1 MARIVI
7 TDAAS
12 DLSLSIFYRDS
23 SRGRHIIIPH
33 FRERILWK
41 LKYYLPVIYFIFM
54 KNLVHKIV
62 SY

>member
-1 MARIVI
+1 MAPIVI

-12 DLSLSIFYRDS
+12 DLSLSIFIGIQAEAGTFYSAVRDTKV
-23 SRGRHIIIPH
+23 
-33 FRERILWK
+33 WK
-41 LKYYLPVIYFIFM
+41 LKCYLTVISFIFM

>member
-1 MARIVI
+1 VAPIVI

-12 DLSLSIFYRDS
+12 DLSLSIFIGIQAEAGTLLFRISGKEYCGS
-23 SRGRHIIIPH
+23 LNII
-33 FRERILWK
+33 FQS
-41 LKYYLPVIYFIFM
+41 FIFM